1 MAIRPKEPFVD
12 NAIQNSPE
20 TQAIRQR
27 MELVRCDLDED
38 VQEIVEGARDM
49 GDWRYYVKTYPLICL
64 GGALVAGYL
73 IVPVA
78 LGALAS
84 VTSSASA
91 QGGARNKL
99 LSQFGNLVMRSALTY
114 AGQQAGK
121 LFTPPA
127 AESQGPGRHA
137 A

>member
-1 MAIRPKEPFVD
+1 VE
-12 NAIQNSPE
+12 NAVPNSPE
-20 TQAIRQR
+20 TEAIRQR

-49 GDWRYYVKTYPLICL
+49 GDWRYYVKTYPWICV

-73 IVPVA
+73 MVPVA

-84 VTSSASA
+84 VAASASA
-91 QGGARNKL
+91 TGGVRSKL
-99 LSQFGNLVMRSALTY
+99 LRLVGNLVMRSALAY

-121 LFTPPA
+121 LFTPSA
-127 AESQGPGRHA
+127 AGPGPHSA
-137 A
+137 